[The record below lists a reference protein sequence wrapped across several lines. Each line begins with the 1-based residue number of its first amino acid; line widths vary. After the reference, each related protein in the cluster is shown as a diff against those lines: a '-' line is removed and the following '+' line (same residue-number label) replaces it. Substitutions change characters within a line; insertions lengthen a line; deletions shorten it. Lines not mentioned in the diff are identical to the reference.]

1 MNASQRRSWR
11 RYSATAEGAVR
22 YVPVTRGGEV
32 VGYLWAEIDGEAASF
47 RATVGD
53 NMDGL
58 GVSAAWDRRLRESY
72 AEGLTPLAALRQW
85 IGAPEDPRGG
95 GISPDVE
102 EKEAASETAMVREVI
117 DPNYVDRSDQW
128 EGLLFQGDD
137 RAREQYIDLKSGLPV
152 GVPATSYP
160 FFTDAA
166 IRFLPVYRNGVP
178 CGYLWASVRD
188 EAAGYLPRAEVADAA
203 TDTYRAWTARLDE
216 AKAEGLSPLRA
227 LHRWAGAP
235 EDPVAGVIPAEAV
248 VRELPGLE
256 ALEEIADRA
265 G

>member
-1 MNASQRRSWR
+1 MRADRRHPAR
-11 RYSATAEGAVR
+11 RYPAEAGGAVR

-102 EKEAASETAMVREVI
+102 VKEAASETAMVREVI
-117 DPNYVDRSDQW
+117 DPN
-128 EGLLFQGDD
+128 
-137 RAREQYIDLKSGLPV
+137 
-152 GVPATSYP
+152 
-160 FFTDAA
+160 
-166 IRFLPVYRNGVP
+166 RFLPVYRNGVP
-178 CGYLWASVRD
+178 YGYLWASVGD
-188 EAAGYLPRAEVADAA
+188 DAAGYLPRAEVADTA
-203 TDTYRAWTARLDE
+203 TDTYRAWTVRLDE

-235 EDPVAGVIPAEAV
+235 ADPVAGVIPAEAV
-248 VRELPGLE
+248 VRELPGLG
-256 ALEEIADRA
+256 ALEEIAGSA